1 MQFSDLRQKL
11 TEIKSKTPEWVPK
24 AVRRSLILVVS
35 ALILWQTWNIG
46 WDEVLRNL
54 PSTPWFYVIAAILY
68 VMLPTTELLIYTKLW
83 NVKKRTLFRTFL
95 IKRVYNEEVLGYSGE
110 LYLFSKMRKVTQ
122 KPELDLMRDVRDTNI
137 ISAIVS
143 NVVAISLVAF
153 MIFFGFIPVDKLL
166 EQANVLYVGI
176 GIFTLIVIIALAV
189 QFRRHIFSLPF
200 KTAFHIFWTY
210 LLRFVLQ
217 NALVVVQ
224 WAIVL
229 PETPIYVWLIY
240 ISTNIVLN
248 RIPLLPAKD
257 LVFVWIGIQL
267 SGSLDV
273 ATAGL
278 AGMLIV
284 SSAMSRVANLIIYIT
299 LSRSKSGDVVPKP
312 ES

>member
-11 TEIKSKTPEWVPK
+11 SEIRSTTPSWVPGF
-24 AVRRSLILVVS
+24 VRRSLILLVS
-35 ALILWQTWNIG
+35 ALIFWQIWNIG
-46 WDEVLRNL
+46 WEEVLKNL
-54 PSTPWFYVIAAILY
+54 PSTPWFYIIAAILY

-110 LYLFSKMRKVTQ
+110 LYLFSKMRKVTK
-122 KPELDLMRDVRDTNI
+122 KPEMELMRDVRDTNI

-143 NVVAISLVAF
+143 NVVAISLVAIL
-153 MIFFGFIPVDKLL
+153 IFFGFIPVEKLL
-166 EQANVLYVGI
+166 EQANLAYVGI
-176 GIFTLIVIIALAV
+176 GMFALIVIITIAV

-217 NALVVVQ
+217 NALLVVQ
-224 WAIVL
+224 WAVVL

-240 ISTNIVLN
+240 ISTSIVLN

-284 SSAMSRVANLIIYIT
+284 SSAMSRVANLFIYIT
-299 LSRSKSGDVVPKP
+299 LSRSKSGDVIPKP
-312 ES
+312 DC

>member
-1 MQFSDLRQKL
+1 MQFSELRQKL
-11 TEIKSKTPEWVPK
+11 SEIRSKTPSWVPSV
-24 AVRRSLILVVS
+24 VRRSLILVVS
-35 ALILWQTWNIG
+35 ALIFWQIWNIG

-54 PSTPWFYVIAAILY
+54 PSTPWFYIIAAILY

-83 NVKKRTLFRTFL
+83 NVKKRMLFRTFL

-110 LYLFSKMRKVTQ
+110 LYLFSKMRKITR
-122 KPELDLMRDVRDTNI
+122 KPELELMRDVRDTNI

-153 MIFFGFIPVDKLL
+153 LIFFGFIPVEKLL
-166 EQANVLYVGI
+166 EQANWLYVGI
-176 GIFTLIVIIALAV
+176 GSFAGIVIIALAV

-210 LLRFVLQ
+210 LIRFVLQ
-217 NALVVVQ
+217 NALLVVQ
-224 WAIVL
+224 WAVVL
-229 PETPIYVWLIY
+229 PDTPIYVWLIY
-240 ISTNIVLN
+240 ISTSIVLN

-299 LSRSKSGDVVPKP
+299 LSKSKSGDVIPKP
-312 ES
+312 DC

>member
-11 TEIKSKTPEWVPK
+11 TEIKAKTPKWVPSV
-24 AVRRSLILVVS
+24 VRRSLILIVS
-35 ALILWQTWNIG
+35 ALIFWQVWNIG

-122 KPELDLMRDVRDTNI
+122 KPELELMRDVRDTNI

-143 NVVAISLVAF
+143 NVVAISLVAIL
-153 MIFFGFIPVDKLL
+153 IFFGFIPVEKLL
-166 EQANVLYVGI
+166 EQANFLYVGI
-176 GIFTLIVIIALAV
+176 GIFALIVIIALAV
-189 QFRRHIFSLPF
+189 QFRRHIFSLPL

-210 LLRFVLQ
+210 LLRFVFQ

-224 WAIVL
+224 WAVVL
-229 PETPIYVWLIY
+229 PDTPIYVWLIY

-299 LSRSKSGDVVPKP
+299 LSRSNSGDVVPKS
-312 ES
+312 EG

>member
-11 TEIKSKTPEWVPK
+11 SEIRSKTPSWVPGF
-24 AVRRSLILVVS
+24 VRRSLILVVT
-35 ALILWQTWNIG
+35 ALIIWQIWNIG
-46 WDEVLRNL
+46 WDEVLKNL
-54 PSTPWFYVIAAILY
+54 PSTPWFYIIAAILY

-110 LYLFSKMRKVTQ
+110 LYLFSKMRKVTK
-122 KPELDLMRDVRDTNI
+122 KPEMELMRDVRDTNI

-143 NVVAISLVAF
+143 NVVAISLVA
-153 MIFFGFIPVDKLL
+153 ILILFGFIPVEKLL
-166 EQANVLYVGI
+166 AQANLAYVGI
-176 GIFTLIVIIALAV
+176 GIFALIVIIAIAV

-217 NALVVVQ
+217 NALLVVQ
-224 WAIVL
+224 WAVVL

-248 RIPLLPAKD
+248 RIPFLPAKD

-299 LSRSKSGDVVPKP
+299 LSRSKSGDVIPKP
-312 ES
+312 DC

>member
-11 TEIKSKTPEWVPK
+11 TEIKAKTPKWVPN

-35 ALILWQTWNIG
+35 ALIFWQIWNIG

-54 PSTPWFYVIAAILY
+54 PSTPWFYIIAAILY

-122 KPELDLMRDVRDTNI
+122 KPELELMRDVRDTNI

-143 NVVAISLVAF
+143 NVVAISLVAIL
-153 MIFFGFIPVDKLL
+153 IFFGFIPVEKLL
-166 EQANVLYVGI
+166 QQANLLYVGI
-176 GIFTLIVIIALAV
+176 GIFALIVIIALAV
-189 QFRRHIFSLPF
+189 QFRRHIFSLPLN
-200 KTAFHIFWTY
+200 TAFHIFWTY

-217 NALVVVQ
+217 NALLVVQ
-224 WAIVL
+224 WAVVL

-240 ISTNIVLN
+240 ISTSIVLN
-248 RIPLLPAKD
+248 RIPFLPAKD
-257 LVFVWIGIQL
+257 LVFVWIGIQI

-299 LSRSKSGDVVPKP
+299 LSRSKSGDVLPKP